1 MTAPDTVTIA
11 LWAANMAKPL
21 NGIEAWVEK
30 IDEKMAEAAAQG
42 ARILLVPE
50 WASEQWLSFKP
61 EGLKPTE
68 EIAWM
73 ADQAP
78 DAVRLL
84 EPLARKH
91 GIAVLAGTMAWEDG
105 DQFKNRSFLFLPDGR
120 VVHQDKLALT
130 PHEMDPDAW
139 DLTPGDDIKIIEWDG
154 LRIASLICLDVE
166 MPALSVKLAPHEID
180 LLLVPSMTTMLS
192 GYSRVFGCAKARAVE
207 LMTTVAVCGV
217 VDSSPGS
224 SQHETN
230 VSGCSVFTPCEEGLG
245 YVGIHAEH
253 APVGAHN
260 GDGPFLIARDVPVGA
275 IRRLRAG
282 AAEVWPGAWSGEAVT
297 VSDAIP
303 DAFPNAI

>member
-1 MTAPDTVTIA
+1 MTAPETVTIA
-11 LWAANMAKPL
+11 LWAANMAKPI
-21 NGIEAWVEK
+21 NGVEAWVEK
-30 IDEKMAEAAAQG
+30 IDEKMAEAASQG

-84 EPLARKH
+84 EPLAAKH
-91 GIAVLAGTMAWEDG
+91 GIAVLAGTMAWKDG

-130 PHEMDPDAW
+130 PFEMDPESW
-139 DLTPGDDIKIIEWDG
+139 HLTPGEDIRIIEWEG

-207 LMTTVAVCGV
+207 MMTTVAVCGV

-224 SQHETN
+224 TQNETN
-230 VSGCSVFTPCEEGLG
+230 VSGCSVFTPCEEELG
-245 YVGIHAEH
+245 YVGVHAEH
-253 APVGAHN
+253 APVGAHG

-297 VSDAIP
+297 VS
-303 DAFPNAI
+303 NAETHA